1 MLLPFMKYISFIR
14 SFLITCV
21 VIAASLEARA
31 AAILWNK
38 LGSASEILNSAYGP
52 NLSFYSGGSFPD
64 GVGNPSYVPGVFG
77 NALTIGSG
85 SYSSQER
92 EHTVVWNNLNN
103 YLNPDRGTIS
113 VWFKQNA
120 SPVGFS
126 YGVYRIFDGSYGLGA
141 GIGLTSD
148 AANGM
153 LNFGLDF
160 GGTGSGVSYNINS
173 YNGTWIHLGA
183 IWDRAGI
190 GGSGDKIRLY
200 VNGNVAAS
208 STVGSWGTTVGS
220 QADIGGGND
229 ANIAGKFA
237 IDNLLVFDVAMT
249 DFSGRFTEAIPEP
262 SVAAVAFAGFLVIGV
277 RKSTRKSARPAQ
289 AGC

>member
-1 MLLPFMKYISFIR
+1 MKCISLIR
-14 SFLITCV
+14 SFLSTCLL
-21 VIAASLEARA
+21 AAVPLNIEA

-38 LGSASEILNSAYGP
+38 LGSDSEILNSAYGP
-52 NLSFYSGGSFPD
+52 NLSFYSGGGFPD
-64 GVGNPSYVPGVFG
+64 GVGNPGYVSGMFG

-85 SYSSQER
+85 SYASEER

-103 YLNPDRGTIS
+103 YLNADRGTIS

-120 SPVGFS
+120 SPAGFS

-141 GIGLTSD
+141 GIGLSSD

-160 GGTGSGVSYNINS
+160 GGTASSVSYNITS

-183 IWDRAGI
+183 VWDRAGI
-190 GGSGDKIRLY
+190 AGSGDRIRLY

-208 STVGSWGTTVGS
+208 SGVGGWGATVGS

-237 IDNLLVFDVAMT
+237 IDNLQVFDSAMT
-249 DFSGRFTEAIPEP
+249 DFSGRFVEAIPEP
-262 SVAAVAFAGFLVIGV
+262 SVASIAGVALAVIVG
-277 RKSTRKSARPAQ
+277 RKFKRQTLD
-289 AGC
+289 